1 MNHDCPLN
9 IESAGRIGP
18 YCIFPSTCSIS
29 PGGGTISH
37 IVQIQTQVRDEEAI
51 RSACRRLNLA
61 APVRGTFP
69 LYGGNVSGLTVQLP
83 EWQYPIVCDPATG
96 SVQYDNFGGI
106 WGDAQELNRF
116 LQAYAVE
123 KAR

>member
-1 MNHDCPLN
+1 
-9 IESAGRIGP
+9 
-18 YCIFPSTCSIS
+18 
-29 PGGGTISH
+29 
-37 IVQIQTQVRDEEAI
+37 VRDEEAI
-51 RSACRRLNLA
+51 RAACRRLNLA

-69 LYGGNVSGLTVQLP
+69 LYSGEVSGIAVQLP
-83 EWQYPIVCDPATG
+83 QWHHPIICDTASG

-123 KAR
+123 KARLEARKHGHSVIEQTLTNGSIKLTIQVTGGAA